1 MGRQAHLIGSV
12 SLADAETV
20 FTMVADIL
28 GDCCTRIP
36 DGETG
41 ERGYWIRWQDAT
53 FAGCADMKAEAVS
66 VKIPGFKDAVE
77 RTFYSLNEGID
88 PADIDFGELGY
99 AREALDS
106 WALFSRLQDE
116 GKIPA
121 ATRFQVS
128 MPTPVALLSGFV
140 MMPSRGICEAALEKS
155 MIADLDRIQSVIPN
169 DRLSIQ
175 WDVCYEVVGNDG
187 GPPLHYED
195 VVAGSAERLGRL
207 CGAVNDNVEL
217 GIHLCYGDPGHQH
230 IVQPGDLGTSV
241 AFANAISAASPR
253 TINFMHMPVPAG
265 RSDDAYFEPLK
276 ELSMPADTRLIIGL
290 VHHTDG
296 TEGTRA
302 RMAAADRFVSEYDVA
317 TECGFGRRDPSTIED
332 LLKIHRDVCS

>member
-12 SLADAETV
+12 SLSDAETV
-20 FTMVADIL
+20 FTTVADIL
-28 GDCCTRIP
+28 GDCCSRIP

-53 FAGCADMKAEAVS
+53 FANCADMKAEAVS

-77 RTFYSLNEGID
+77 RTFYSLNEGVD
-88 PADIDFGELGY
+88 AAGLDFGELGY

-140 MMPSRGICEAALEKS
+140 MMASRGICEAALEKA
-155 MIADLDRIQSVIPN
+155 MIADLNRIQSAIPN

-187 GPPLHYED
+187 GPPLHHED
-195 VVAGSAERLGRL
+195 IVAGSAERLGRL
-207 CGAVNDNVEL
+207 CGAVNEEVEL

-230 IVQPGDLGTSV
+230 IVQPEDLGTSV
-241 AFANAISAASPR
+241 AFANAICAASPR
-253 TINFMHMPVPAG
+253 TVNFMHMPVPAG

-276 ELSMPADTRLIIGL
+276 DLNMPADTRLIIGL

-296 TEGTRA
+296 TAGTRA
-302 RMAAADRFVSEYDVA
+302 RMATADKFATEYDVA

-332 LLKIHRDVCS
+332 LLMIHRDVCS